1 MHVQD
6 LPSIKRGDDITVETR
21 KGAAHHI
28 PAIPQCTARSK
39 RFVFRNDTHV
49 KRSVCCLEMGLDLVD
64 AVTTRHNDFI
74 HHIGGKRTNHV
85 LKQGLVENREQ
96 WLGYGVGPRPEP

>member
-1 MHVQD
+1 MSKTFLASSEEMISPLKHAKVP
-6 LPSIKRGDDITVETR
+6 LT
-21 KGAAHHI
+21 I

-49 KRSVCCLEMGLDLVD
+49 KRSVCCLEMGLDLVG

-74 HHIGGKRTNHV
+74 TISEGRERDHV

>member
-6 LPSIKRGDDITVETR
+6 LRGIERGDDVAVETR
-21 KGAAHHI
+21 KGAAHHV

-39 RFVFRNDTHV
+39 RFVFGNDTHV